1 MVVQKSGI
9 KGEYEIEMDLIMV
22 AFDSLIIISY
32 LVFIIFISPFI
43 MRFLK
48 NKNYDLVIQMLPVL
62 FIVLVSSVAIA
73 TIGYEGFKDTLFFR
87 LVSIVSLLF
96 LFILLLILVV
106 KSLWKE
112 KYEKVA
118 FKLNSIRKKIG
129 KSFSHK

>member
-48 NKNYDLVIQMLPVL
+48 NKNYDLFIQMLPVL
-62 FIVLVSSVAIA
+62 FIVLLSSAAIA
-73 TIGYEGFKDTLFFR
+73 TVGYDGFNDTLFFR

-96 LFILLLILVV
+96 LFILLLILVF
-106 KSLWKE
+106 KNLWKE
-112 KYEKVA
+112 RYEKTVS
-118 FKLNSIRKKIG
+118 KLISIREKIG
-129 KSFSHK
+129 RSFSHK